1 MSPMQRERDGGSQG
15 PRNEYLRYA
24 GAGIQFALTFLV
36 FGAAGWWLD
45 GRLGSAPWLM
55 VAGIALGATGA
66 FISLVR
72 RIPPAGASARKQDR
86 SPNP

>member
-1 MSPMQRERDGGSQG
+1 MQRASDGGDRG
-15 PRNEYLRYA
+15 PQNQYFRYA

-55 VAGIALGATGA
+55 IAGIALGATGA

-72 RIPPAGASARKQDR
+72 AVPTAKRSRGSHEHPPK
-86 SPNP
+86 P